1 MSEEELISIKNRLDK
16 ILNSCKEPVYC
27 EELITTGEL
36 QRLLEEI
43 ERLKNI
49 INEFKKWLIAKGET
63 IPYHHLAES
72 NLIDEVLDK
81 LIELRGDKE

>member
-1 MSEEELISIKNRLDK
+1 MIEVDYNEYKETLEANMRLIPENHKLK
-16 ILNSCKEPVYC
+16 
-27 EELITTGEL
+27 
-36 QRLLEEI
+36 EEI